1 MVISYIMFLCTEG
14 NDWCLSLSVLRQSEA
29 NHIDCWSSHMSFCC
43 SSHSHTSPL
52 HPILQDIP
60 RFFSKEKPMFEAP
73 SRRPL
78 ASWHWIDG
86 TRTCAEMHIVHE
98 AAVPCGDG
106 CLQEMAVRGTTTEGG
121 FLWCRCSYSMIHPIH
136 VTCVA
141 SSSQC
146 LTTQRWFKSWKSL
159 SHLSQADIDGCGKTN
174 DSDHNKKNGRCLS
187 N

>member
-1 MVISYIMFLCTEG
+1 MIDV
-14 NDWCLSLSVLRQSEA
+14 SLFQFWGKVKPITSTAEA
-29 NHIDCWSSHMSFCC
+29 LTWAFAVAATATQGLFTQFCR
-43 SSHSHTSPL
+43 
-52 HPILQDIP
+52 I
-60 RFFSKEKPMFEAP
+60 FFSKEKPMFEAP

-106 CLQEMAVRGTTTEGG
+106 CLQEMAVRGTATEGG